1 LSYWERS
8 RLMKEDPVIAR
19 IRESRRRISE
29 KNHHDPREIVRY
41 YQELQKKYQEKLLS
55 EAELNSTR

>member
-1 LSYWERS
+1 
-8 RLMKEDPVIAR
+8 MKQDDPVIAR

-41 YQELQKKYQEKLLS
+41 YLELQSKYREKLLP
-55 EAELNSTR
+55 EGEPELPRP